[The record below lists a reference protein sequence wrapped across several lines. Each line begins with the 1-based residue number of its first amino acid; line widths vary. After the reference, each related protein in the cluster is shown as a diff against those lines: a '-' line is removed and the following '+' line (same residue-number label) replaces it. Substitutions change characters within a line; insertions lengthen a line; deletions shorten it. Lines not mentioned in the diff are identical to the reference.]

1 MKNEINLMKTSI
13 SQCYVDSSHQISCK
27 NFLYEKW
34 NKFYENKYF
43 AMLRWQCT
51 SNILLRTSCMKN
63 EINLMKTSI
72 SQCYVDS
79 SHQISFRNFLYEKW
93 NKFNENKVFCNVTL
107 IVHIKYLVTNFL
119 YEKWN

>member
-79 SHQISFRNFLYEKW
+79 SPQISFRNFLYEKW
-93 NKFNENKVFCNVTL
+93 NKFNENKYFAML
-107 IVHIKYLVTNFL
+107 R
-119 YEKWN
+119 W